1 MEGDDLED
9 QEFNNVY
16 AIPANFTD
24 SGKLFGGMV
33 EPRNAIEALILIL
46 GLGYPELM
54 LIPMPTTVKIVVMV
68 VTLIPLAVLAVMGVD
83 GDSLFQ
89 YLGHIFRHFLHRRT
103 LHCRRVGYRYGQQAP
118 SKKKRK
124 RK

>member
-1 MEGDDLED
+1 MEE

-54 LIPMPTTVKIVVMV
+54 LIPMPSTVRIVVMV
-68 VTLIPLAVLAVMGVD
+68 VTLIPLGVIAVMGVD
-83 GDSLFQ
+83 GDSLFR
-89 YLGHIFRHFLHRRT
+89 YLGHIFRHLLHRRT
-103 LHCRRVGYRYGQQAP
+103 LHCRRVGYRYGQKAP
-118 SKKKRK
+118 VKHKKQKR
-124 RK
+124 

>member
-1 MEGDDLED
+1 MMED

-24 SGKLFGGMV
+24 SGKLFGGMIA
-33 EPRNAIEALILIL
+33 PRNAIEALVLIL
-46 GLGYPELM
+46 ALGYPELM
-54 LIPMPTTVKIVVMV
+54 LIPMPTTVRIVVMV

-89 YLGHIFRHFLHRRT
+89 YLGHIFRHFFHRRT
-103 LHCRRVGYRYGQQAP
+103 LHCRKVGYRYGQQVP
-118 SKKKRK
+118 GKKKQKQK

>member
-1 MEGDDLED
+1 MQICMCAAAGSKEKKMEE
-9 QEFNNVY
+9 NR
-16 AIPANFTD
+16 TD
-24 SGKLFGGMV
+24 FWKKSVSWVL
-33 EPRNAIEALILIL
+33 ACCL
-46 GLGYPELM
+46 
-54 LIPMPTTVKIVVMV
+54 V